1 MAAGRIWAVGH
12 SWLHSALQ
20 ARAGRGGPRRAVVVV
35 QVNWSRRRERRD
47 SCAIR
52 RPGCCKPIAVLS
64 LDRPAL
70 RPLVLETSLRSLA
83 YAFFR
88 CILKGRFEHR
98 MRSSV

>member
-1 MAAGRIWAVGH
+1 MPLVTGNRLLAADYGVGYRV
-12 SWLHSALQ
+12 SAMF
-20 ARAGRGGPRRAVVVV
+20 
-35 QVNWSRRRERRD
+35 E
-47 SCAIR
+47 
-52 RPGCCKPIAVLS
+52 PIAVLS